1 MRLKKYDVTKGPM
14 KIKIIILFVICSIGL
29 VCCKNQKKDK
39 PAKEKLKSNLIKEKK
54 SHNNVKESQDKTEN
68 SSNSIKKEKKYI
80 PPQVVFDSSYID
92 PMPRDP
98 SLMEFG
104 PIDRPMEGDELILDK
119 PIDEQVFTVVDV
131 HPEYSGGPNEMMKFL
146 KEHIRYPEFA
156 RENGIEGKVFVQFI
170 VLKDG
175 HLANFKIIRKVDPSL
190 DREALRVVQQ
200 MPNWVPGINNGKA
213 VNVAVIIPVVFK
225 LS

>member
-1 MRLKKYDVTKGPM
+1 
-14 KIKIIILFVICSIGL
+14 
-29 VCCKNQKKDK
+29 
-39 PAKEKLKSNLIKEKK
+39 
-54 SHNNVKESQDKTEN
+54 
-68 SSNSIKKEKKYI
+68 
-80 PPQVVFDSSYID
+80 
-92 PMPRDP
+92 
-98 SLMEFG
+98 
-104 PIDRPMEGDELILDK
+104 
-119 PIDEQVFTVVDV
+119 
-131 HPEYSGGPNEMMKFL
+131 MMKFL